1 MKNQPNH
8 SANRHRFKE
17 LLITALVI
25 VLAWI
30 LPKLP
35 YYFSTLDT
43 YLTHQHTIGHDA
55 LHDLILL
62 VLAIA
67 LVAPTLK
74 RSGVCLGDI
83 HKHWKKV
90 ASVCLLPSILVA
102 IAFPL
107 ITPKPF
113 VGYSTTMWLISPLAQ
128 ALIFI
133 GYLYGRLALVFPSV
147 IHDKLRIHW
156 ALVIAALYFAAWHIP
171 NFAGNASASFVVFQL
186 IYTFVLFIIVGLSR
200 QWTGSVLYY
209 TLTHASINFIA
220 WYASQ

>member
-1 MKNQPNH
+1 MENQPNH
-8 SANRHRFKE
+8 SANRQRFKE
-17 LLITALVI
+17 LLIAALV
-25 VLAWI
+25 VALAWL

-43 YLTHQHTIGHDA
+43 YFTQQNTIGHDA

-62 VLAIA
+62 ILAIL
-67 LVAPTLK
+67 LVTPSLK

-83 HKHWKKV
+83 RPHWQKV
-90 ASVCLLPSILVA
+90 ALVCITPVILVA
-102 IAFPL
+102 IVFPL

-113 VGYSTTMWLISPLAQ
+113 TGYSATMWLRSPLAQ

-171 NFAGNASASFVVFQL
+171 NFAGNASASFVIFQL
-186 IYTFVLFIIVGLSR
+186 IYTFALFIIVGLSR